1 MTDKQKVNKCQEY
14 VEKFI
19 LDGLEKGDI
28 VWQKTWNGS
37 SGVLP
42 INHTTK
48 KAYRGLNQYLSWVA
62 LEQGYTHNEWLTYNQ
77 ALAKFGVKKVYKEKF
92 KFSHYE
98 DMKGNKVDAPKV
110 VKARD
115 DGESQKMCPV
125 EHWSVKHR
133 LREGWKYYSDK
144 AYNDAIKQG
153 LYEKKDFASWW
164 ACNNVYYVYN
174 IEQTTLP
181 LPKVKK
187 AKKYRKT
194 GAEKI
199 VEEVL
204 SGYEGCPDFAYS
216 ETTETP
222 CYIPSLDAVR
232 VPTPEQF
239 KSKFNGT
246 GQLHLASTVFH
257 ELTHSTGAEKR
268 LSRVGVTDIALFDK
282 HKERYAEEELV
293 AEMGACMMMQYF
305 NLDNSE
311 TTNNS
316 QAYVKGWLSRLSDDK
331 GIISSAIRQSNRA
344 VCHILPIA

>member
-1 MTDKQKVNKCQEY
+1 MTQTQKVNKCQEY
-14 VEKFI
+14 VEKLI
-19 LDGLEKGDI
+19 LEGLERGDI
-28 VWQKTWNGS
+28 VWQRSWNGS

-42 INHTTK
+42 VNHTTK

-62 LEQGYTHNEWLTYNQ
+62 LEQGYAHNEWLTYNQ
-77 ALAKFGVKKVYKEKF
+77 ALAKLGVKKVYKDK

-98 DMKGNKVDAPKV
+98 DVKGNKTTELPKV

-115 DGESQKMCPV
+115 DGEKQKMCPV

-144 AYNDAIKQG
+144 AYNDAIKEG
-153 LYEKKDFASWW
+153 LYERKDFASWW
-164 ACNNVYYVYN
+164 ACDNVYYVYN

-181 LPKVKK
+181 LPKVRKS
-187 AKKYRKT
+187 KKYRKT
-194 GAEKI
+194 GAEKVI
-199 VEEVL
+199 EDVL
-204 SGYEGCPDFAYS
+204 SGYENPPDFAYVDG
-216 ETTETP
+216 EKA
-222 CYIPSLDAVR
+222 CYMPVLDAVR
-232 VPTPEQF
+232 VPMPEQF
-239 KSKFNGT
+239 KSKHNGT

-257 ELTHSTGAEKR
+257 ELTHSTGHESR

-305 NLDNSE
+305 NLDNKE
-311 TTNNS
+311 TIDNS

-331 GIISSAIRQSNRA
+331 SIISSAIRQSNRA
-344 VCHILPIA
+344 VCHILPIV